1 MKVER
6 EVVVPVFEPIVI
18 TIESLEELKWLTAI
32 ANTSELT
39 ARQQGRDLG
48 FDMKRDCEAQM
59 DLWNGI
65 SKHMDLIV

>member
-1 MKVER
+1 MKIER

-32 ANTSELT
+32 ANTSEST
-39 ARQQGRDLG
+39 ARSLGEGLG
-48 FDMKRDCEAQM
+48 FNIESGCKAQM
-59 DLWNGI
+59 ALWDGI

>member
-18 TIESLEELKWLTAI
+18 TIESLDELKWLTAI

-39 ARQQGRDLG
+39 ARQLGRDLG
-48 FDMKRDCEAQM
+48 FDMERDCKAQM

>member
-32 ANTSELT
+32 ANTSSSIAHQL
-39 ARQQGRDLG
+39 GRDLG
-48 FDMKRDCEAQM
+48 FYIDKDDKAQM